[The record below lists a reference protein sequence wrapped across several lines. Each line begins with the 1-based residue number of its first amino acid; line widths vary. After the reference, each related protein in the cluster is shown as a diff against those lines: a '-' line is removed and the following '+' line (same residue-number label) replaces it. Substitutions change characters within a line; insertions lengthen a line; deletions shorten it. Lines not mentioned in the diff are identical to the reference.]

1 MASRDCW
8 THDLVVQVRLMRL
21 ISLAFEIDQIPG
33 SFLVKDACEDMAG
46 ERLKA

>member
-1 MASRDCW
+1 M
-8 THDLVVQVRLMRL
+8 TL
-21 ISLAFEIDQIPG
+21 ITSVYEINQIPA

>member
-1 MASRDCW
+1 MK
-8 THDLVVQVRLMRL
+8 L
-21 ISLAFEIDQIPG
+21 ILFAYEIDQIPF